1 MTVYEP
7 RLAASPIRPLFDNSP
22 TPSIPSVNSRIPYF
36 GIELTRAMA
45 LDIVER
51 TIIAILFCTFG
62 YRLLVASA
70 MVLSIATILLV
81 ESEVLPAFFIIIRRH
96 SASHSD
102 KLIDW
107 CLGFIGTNVALLT
120 VPTMPGTFITQEWC
134 SIILLLGFSI
144 QVAAKITLG
153 RSFGIVAANRGV
165 KVEGPYRIVRHP
177 IYAGYTIAHIGFLL
191 GFPSLPNLLIY
202 SASFG
207 IQVFRMLR
215 EERLLNQDP
224 NYRAYAARVRY
235 RIVPLV
241 F

>member
-1 MTVYEP
+1 MTVYEST
-7 RLAASPIRPLFDNSP
+7 LAASPVRPLFGNPP
-22 TPSIPSVNSRIPYF
+22 TPDISSANSRIPYF
-36 GIELTRAMA
+36 GVELTRAMA

-51 TIIAILFCTFG
+51 TIIAILFCTFA
-62 YRLLVASA
+62 YRMLVASA

-81 ESEVLPAFFIIIRRH
+81 ASEVLPAFFIIIRRH
-96 SASHSD
+96 SAAHSD

-120 VPTMPGTFITQEWC
+120 VPAMPGTLITQEWC
-134 SIILLLGFSI
+134 SVILLLGFTI
-144 QVAAKITLG
+144 QVAAKIMLG

-165 KVEGPYRIVRHP
+165 KIQGPYRIVRHP
-177 IYAGYTIAHIGFLL
+177 IYAGYTISHIGFLL

-202 SASFG
+202 SAAFG
-207 IQVFRMLR
+207 IQILRMLR

-224 NYRAYAARVRY
+224 SYRAYAAQVRY
-235 RIVPLV
+235 RIIPLV